1 MKTPKK
7 VLRKTS
13 QMGAKCGKEDEKYS
27 LYSTVLSGQ
36 CYTGGLSE
44 EYVLPATGA
53 KSNASK

>member
-1 MKTPKK
+1 
-7 VLRKTS
+7 
-13 QMGAKCGKEDEKYS
+13 MGAKCGKEDEKYS

-53 KSNASK
+53 KSKSSK